1 MKELGGIVETKR
13 GVGMG
18 HWPMGG
24 IYTWPRTQK
33 GKIALIDCTLFF

>member
-18 HWPMGG
+18 HWPTGG

-33 GKIALIDCTLFF
+33 GKFALIELIC